1 MLKVKRL
8 IGTREFYKIVFAV
21 AIPVMIQNGITNFVG
36 FLDNVMVGQVG
47 TDQMSGVAIA
57 NQLLFIFNLC
67 IFGGLSG
74 AGIFTAQFHGSGDDK
89 GVRDTF
95 RFKLIT
101 AAVICAAGF
110 AILFLFGEKLIYLY
124 LRGKEDV
131 GDIAAT
137 AAYGLDYLKI
147 MSLGLIPFALTQ
159 IYASTLRETGSTVL
173 PMKASV
179 VSVLTNFVLNYM
191 LIFGRFGFPAY
202 GVAGAAA
209 ATVISR
215 FVELAVIAVSTHRH
229 AEIHRF
235 IRGVYRS
242 LKIPGG
248 LVKNIILRGM
258 PLLINELLWSVG
270 MAFLVQCYSSR
281 GLSVVAALN
290 ISTTVSNFFNIVFQ
304 ALGSAVAILVGQQLG
319 AGEYGKAKDTAAK
332 LIFFSVACCFAVG
345 VLLAAAAPFIP
356 LIYKT
361 TDSVR
366 SLATRFILV
375 SAVCMPIFAFAHC
388 CYFTLRSGGKTLI
401 TFLFDCV
408 HIWAIAIPF
417 VYTLV
422 HFTALNIVSVYLLG
436 QLIDLVKCVF
446 GFIMLKRGIWL
457 QKIVAPQS
465 AAAEER

>member
-332 LIFFSVACCFAVG
+332 LIFFSVAGGFATG

-361 TDSVR
+361 TDTVR

-417 VYTLV
+417 VYALV

>member
-361 TDSVR
+361 TDTVR

-417 VYTLV
+417 VYALV

-465 AAAEER
+465 AAAES

>member
-332 LIFFSVACCFAVG
+332 LIFFSVACCFATG

-361 TDSVR
+361 TDTVR

-417 VYTLV
+417 VYALV

>member
-361 TDSVR
+361 TDTVR

-417 VYTLV
+417 VYALV

>member
-242 LKIPGG
+242 LKTPGG

-361 TDSVR
+361 TDTVR
-366 SLATRFILV
+366 SLATRFILI

-465 AAAEER
+465 AAAES

>member
-1 MLKVKRL
+1 MKLRSL
-8 IGTREFYKIVFAV
+8 IGTKSFYRAV
-21 AIPVMIQNGITNFVG
+21 LAIAVPVMIQNGITNFVG

-281 GLSVVAALN
+281 GLSVVAALMYEG
-290 ISTTVSNFFNIVFQ
+290 V
-304 ALGSAVAILVGQQLG
+304 
-319 AGEYGKAKDTAAK
+319 
-332 LIFFSVACCFAVG
+332 
-345 VLLAAAAPFIP
+345 VLLERAAAG
-356 LIYKT
+356 
-361 TDSVR
+361 
-366 SLATRFILV
+366 RFR
-375 SAVCMPIFAFAHC
+375 P
-388 CYFTLRSGGKTLI
+388 GK
-401 TFLFDCV
+401 
-408 HIWAIAIPF
+408 
-417 VYTLV
+417 
-422 HFTALNIVSVYLLG
+422 
-436 QLIDLVKCVF
+436 
-446 GFIMLKRGIWL
+446 
-457 QKIVAPQS
+457 
-465 AAAEER
+465 

>member
-361 TDSVR
+361 TDTVR
-366 SLATRFILV
+366 SLATRFILI

>member
-242 LKIPGG
+242 LKIPSG

-417 VYTLV
+417 VYALV

-465 AAAEER
+465 AAAES

>member
-147 MSLGLIPFALTQ
+147 MALGLIPFALTQ

-179 VSVLTNFVLNYM
+179 VSVLTNFVLNYL

-361 TDSVR
+361 TDTVR

>member
-21 AIPVMIQNGITNFVG
+21 AVPVMIQNGITNFVG
-36 FLDNVMVGQVG
+36 LLDNIMVGQVG

-57 NQLLFIFNLC
+57 NQLLFIFSLC

-74 AGIFTAQFHGSGDDK
+74 AGIFTAQFHGSGDDR

-101 AAVICAAGF
+101 AAAICAVGLAV
-110 AILFLFGEKLIYLY
+110 LFLFGERLIYLY

-159 IYASTLRETGSTVL
+159 IYASTLRETGSTML

-179 VSVLTNFVLNYM
+179 VSVLTNLVLNYL
-191 LIFGRFGFPAY
+191 LIFGRFGLPAC
-202 GVAGAAA
+202 GVAGAAV
-209 ATVISR
+209 ATVVSR
-215 FVELAVIAVSTHRH
+215 FVELSIIAVNTHRH
-229 AEIHRF
+229 SESHRF

-242 LKIPGG
+242 LKIPGA
-248 LVKNIILRGM
+248 LVRSIILRGM

-290 ISTTVSNFFNIVFQ
+290 ISTTISNFFNIVFQ

-319 AGEYGKAKDTAAK
+319 AGEYDRSRNTAAK
-332 LIFFSVACCFAVG
+332 LIFFAVACCLATG

-356 LIYKT
+356 LIYQT
-361 TDSVR
+361 TDTVR

-408 HIWAIAIPF
+408 HVWAVAIPF
-417 VYTLV
+417 VYALV
-422 HFTALNIVSVYLLG
+422 HFTALDIVSVFLFG
-436 QLIDLVKCVF
+436 QLIDLVKCVI
-446 GFIMLKRGIWL
+446 GFVMVKRGIWIN
-457 QKIVAPQS
+457 KIVTLQS
-465 AAAEER
+465 AAAES